1 MKDLFKNEC
10 FEDLKKDFLKKTK
23 IILQNKLFIFP
34 ENKKSESSQFFH
46 INDIKSEILLK
57 QEKKEELEKFLDCF
71 IEGLLYKENL
81 NNIGEI
87 IDLSYKFNVNHKI
100 INKYILKAH
109 EQWPHLNTNKLNQ
122 IQDKNFS
129 NNNEFDFSQ

>member
-1 MKDLFKNEC
+1 M
-10 FEDLKKDFLKKTK
+10 
-23 IILQNKLFIFP
+23 QNKLFIFP